1 MDLISKNGYLVCK
14 PYKLPEGSSGLLIGK
29 NSDCFAKV
37 YSRKSD
43 SSFKNGDVVWYD
55 KTYSRECIIAGETYI
70 AIDERNVIALLKE
83 V

>member
-1 MDLISKNGYLVCK
+1 MDLISKNSYLICK
-14 PYKLPEGSSGLLIGK
+14 PYKLPEGSNGLLIGK

-37 YSRKSD
+37 HSCKSD

-55 KTYSRECIIAGETYI
+55 KAYLRECVIASETYM